1 MQQLTGLDAA
11 FLALETANSTGHVGG
26 VCILDPKDAPVPL
39 TLARLTEVLGDR
51 LPLVPVL
58 RRKLLNVPLGLD
70 QPYWVDDP
78 NFDIEYHIR
87 EVALPRPGSE
97 AQLTEQVSRLH
108 ARPLDRSR
116 PLWEIYLITGLAR
129 RRAAVYTKI
138 HHSAI
143 DGASGAELLTI
154 LLDLA
159 PEGRE
164 LPPRKPFTPER
175 PPGPATLT
183 AMAAAKLAWRP
194 VQTVRFTNELVR
206 VLPTL
211 APALSTLVGGMLG
224 LNRGD
229 GEVIPTTPGR
239 APATP
244 FNRPITPH
252 RRLALRSVDLD
263 SVKAVKNAF
272 GVSVNDVVMAMCAGA
287 LRRWLADHD
296 ALPDAPLIAMI
307 PVSVRDPAS
316 KAAMGNKVSA
326 MLATLPTNVAD
337 PGERVGIVHAA
348 TQTAK
353 SQQAAMPQG
362 LIDQVSD
369 FSPPALT
376 ARAARVV
383 FATGVLHRLPP
394 FNLCISNVPGPNVPV
409 YLCGAKLLAHY
420 PVSVITDGQGL
431 NITLVGYLGRLHFGL
446 VSCRELVP
454 DIDVLADY
462 LVDEL
467 DLLLKAASQ
476 LPANPRAPAGLW
488 PARGELAA
496 APWPGQQ
503 LRAEIRDDVRA
514 VLPEGTAPPD
524 RVPPEMFAAAVDEYL
539 SCRRLDMQSLARRL
553 ERWPGHALPSRGK
566 P

>member
-11 FLALETANSTGHVGG
+11 FLSLETANSTGHVGG
-26 VCILDPKDAPVPL
+26 VCILDPKDAPAPL
-39 TLARLTEVLGDR
+39 TLARLTEVLGER

-58 RRKLLNVPLGLD
+58 RRRLLNVPLGLD
-70 QPYWVDDP
+70 QPYWVDDE

-87 EVALPRPGSE
+87 EIALPRPGSD

-138 HHSAI
+138 HHAAI

-154 LLDLA
+154 LLDLV

-164 LPPRKPFTPER
+164 VPASKPFAPSR
-175 PPGPATLT
+175 PPGPAAL
-183 AMAAAKLAWRP
+183 AALAAVRLAWRP
-194 VQTVRFTNELVR
+194 VQTVKFTNELVK
-206 VLPTL
+206 VLPTV
-211 APALSTLVGGMLG
+211 APAVSNLVGGLLG

-229 GEVIPTTPGR
+229 GEVIRTTPGR

-252 RRLALRSVDLD
+252 RRLAMRSVDLD
-263 SVKAVKNAF
+263 TVKAVKNAF

-287 LRRWLADHD
+287 LRRWLTDHD
-296 ALPDAPLIAMI
+296 ALPETPLIAMI

-326 MLATLPTNVAD
+326 MLATLPTQEAD
-337 PGERVGIVHAA
+337 PATRVAIVHAA

-353 SQQAAMPQG
+353 AQQAAIPQG

-409 YLCGAKLLAHY
+409 YLCGARLLAHY

-431 NITLVGYLGRLHFGL
+431 NITLVGYLGQLHFGL
-446 VSCRELVP
+446 ISCRELVP
-454 DIDVLADY
+454 DLEQLASY
-462 LVDEL
+462 LVEEL
-467 DLLLKAASQ
+467 ELLQKAASERAASQ
-476 LPANPRAPAGLW
+476 PAPPG
-488 PARGELAA
+488 AA
-496 APWPGQQ
+496 AAG
-503 LRAEIRDDVRA
+503 
-514 VLPEGTAPPD
+514 
-524 RVPPEMFAAAVDEYL
+524 
-539 SCRRLDMQSLARRL
+539 
-553 ERWPGHALPSRGK
+553 
-566 P
+566 

>member
-11 FLALETANSTGHVGG
+11 FLALETTNSTGHVGG
-26 VCILDPKDAPVPL
+26 VCVLDPKDAPAPL
-39 TLARLTEVLGDR
+39 TLGRLTQVLGER

-58 RRKLLNVPLGLD
+58 RRKLLNVPFGLD

-78 NFDIEYHIR
+78 HFDIEYHIR
-87 EVALPRPGSE
+87 EIALPRPGSD
-97 AQLTEQVSRLH
+97 AQLTEQVARLH

-154 LLDLA
+154 LLDLT
-159 PEGRE
+159 PDGRTVPAQE
-164 LPPRKPFTPER
+164 PFTPAP
-175 PPGPATLT
+175 PPGPVALA

-206 VLPTL
+206 AVPTL

-239 APATP
+239 APMTP
-244 FNRPITPH
+244 FNGQITPH

-263 SVKAVKNAF
+263 SVKTVKNAF

-287 LRRWLADHD
+287 LRRWLTDHH

-326 MLATLPTNVAD
+326 MLAVLPTNVAD
-337 PGERVGIVHAA
+337 PGDRVQIVHAA
-348 TQTAK
+348 TKTAK
-353 SQQAAMPQG
+353 AQQAVIPQG
-362 LIDQVSD
+362 LVDQVSD
-369 FSPPALT
+369 FAPPALT

-394 FNLCISNVPGPNVPV
+394 FNVCISNVPGPNVPV

-431 NITLVGYLGRLHFGL
+431 NITLVGYLGQLHFGL
-446 VSCRELVP
+446 LSCRELIP

-462 LVDEL
+462 LVEEL

-476 LPANPRAPAGLW
+476 RPAG
-488 PARGELAA
+488 
-496 APWPGQQ
+496 
-503 LRAEIRDDVRA
+503 
-514 VLPEGTAPPD
+514 
-524 RVPPEMFAAAVDEYL
+524 
-539 SCRRLDMQSLARRL
+539 
-553 ERWPGHALPSRGK
+553 
-566 P
+566 

>member
-26 VCILDPKDAPVPL
+26 ICILDPSGISAPL
-39 TLARLTEVLGDR
+39 TLARLTEVLAAR
-51 LPLVPVL
+51 LQLVPVL
-58 RRKLLNVPLGLD
+58 RRKLLTVPLGLD

-87 EVALPRPGSE
+87 EIALPRPGSE
-97 AQLTEQVSRLH
+97 AQLTEQVARLH
-108 ARPLDRSR
+108 ARPLDRSK

-154 LLDLA
+154 LLDLT
-159 PEGRE
+159 PDGRE
-164 LPPRKPFTPER
+164 LPAPKPFVPAK
-175 PPGPATLT
+175 PPGYAALT
-183 AMAAAKLAWRP
+183 ALAAARLAYKP
-194 VQTVRFTNELVR
+194 VQTVRFANELVR

-211 APALSTLVGGMLG
+211 APALGNLVGALLG

-229 GEVIPTTPGR
+229 GEVIPTTNGR

-244 FNRPITPH
+244 FNRPITAH

-287 LRRWLADHD
+287 LRRWLAGRD
-296 ALPDAPLIAMI
+296 ALPGMPLIAMI

-316 KAAMGNKVSA
+316 KTAMGNKVSA
-326 MLATLPTNVAD
+326 MLAALPTNVGD
-337 PGERVGIVHAA
+337 PAERVSVVHTA
-348 TQTAK
+348 TKIAK
-353 SQQAAMPQG
+353 AQQAAIPQG
-362 LIDQVSD
+362 LVDQVSE

-383 FATGVLHRLPP
+383 FATGLLHRLPP

-431 NITLVGYLGRLHFGL
+431 NITVVGYLGRLHFGL

-454 DIDVLADY
+454 DLDVLADY
-462 LVDEL
+462 L
-467 DLLLKAASQ
+467 AA
-476 LPANPRAPAGLW
+476 
-488 PARGELAA
+488 ELAA
-496 APWPGQQ
+496 LVKAAKQ
-503 LRAEIRDDVRA
+503 RAHVKE
-514 VLPEGTAPPD
+514 
-524 RVPPEMFAAAVDEYL
+524 AAA
-539 SCRRLDMQSLARRL
+539 
-553 ERWPGHALPSRGK
+553 ERPPAGRAAG
-566 P
+566 

>member
-26 VCILDPKDAPVPL
+26 ICILDPSGISVPL
-39 TLARLTEVLGDR
+39 TLARLTEVLAAR
-51 LPLVPVL
+51 MPLVPVL
-58 RRKLLNVPLGLD
+58 RRKLLTVPLGLD

-87 EVALPRPGSE
+87 EIALPRPGSDT
-97 AQLTEQVSRLH
+97 QLTEQVARLH
-108 ARPLDRSR
+108 ARPLDRSK

-154 LLDLA
+154 LLDLT
-159 PEGRE
+159 PDGRE
-164 LPPRKPFTPER
+164 LPAPEPFVPAK
-175 PPGPATLT
+175 PPGYAALT
-183 AMAAAKLAWRP
+183 ALAAARLAWKP

-211 APALSTLVGGMLG
+211 APALSNLVGGLLG

-229 GEVIPTTPGR
+229 GEVIPTASGR

-244 FNRPITPH
+244 FNRPITAH

-287 LRRWLADHD
+287 LRHWLAGRD
-296 ALPDAPLIAMI
+296 ALPDIPLISMI

-326 MLATLPTNVAD
+326 MLAALPTNVDD
-337 PGERVGIVHAA
+337 PAERVAVVHAA
-348 TQTAK
+348 TKIAK
-353 SQQAAMPQG
+353 AQHAAIPQG
-362 LIDQVSD
+362 LVDQVSE

-431 NITLVGYLGRLHFGL
+431 NITLVGYMGRLHFGL

-454 DIDVLADY
+454 DLDALADY
-462 LVDEL
+462 LVAEL
-467 DLLLKAASQ
+467 AVLMKAAKLRGPVSQ
-476 LPANPRAPAGLW
+476 AAAQRPPAG
-488 PARGELAA
+488 RAA
-496 APWPGQQ
+496 
-503 LRAEIRDDVRA
+503 
-514 VLPEGTAPPD
+514 
-524 RVPPEMFAAAVDEYL
+524 
-539 SCRRLDMQSLARRL
+539 S
-553 ERWPGHALPSRGK
+553 
-566 P
+566 